1 MGIIQDV
8 LIYQTQMMRNS
19 SLGAYVP
26 PEFSP
31 PEYIV
36 VVNGLFYASLGVMLL
51 AAFIAMLI
59 KSWVREF
66 DRGLQAMSMPEQRAK
81 TREFRYLGIERWK
94 LPEMVGILPSLIQIS
109 LFLFAIGLVLFLFYI
124 SIPSFCITTAIFGVG
139 VLFHAT
145 TTSIS
150 VFVTSSP
157 FHSPLSRTLGKVY
170 QHVHAYF
177 CQDINYFAFGFMDN
191 IPETALGRVG
201 RKIRIALLK
210 SRPYLEANFV
220 DPISATTEDEVQV
233 STAASALQRIHE
245 SAPDSQH
252 SEALHW
258 SVWQVAGSTTLSVP
272 PLFNMPFWI
281 LGRWNDEQYL
291 SHLPPAMLVTLVAV
305 SLRVRRK
312 RTKGRIATVRSI
324 LRHVDNSKEP
334 WSRLVIAVLDLCLLP
349 NDFWIYKN
357 IEALR
362 PTRTNDLIN
371 MITGKELQGDEA
383 IWLLNTLSELY
394 TRGWLTQEAPFLI
407 EICFAILLDRAPKW
421 NDIAFL
427 DSVLLEAVVTL
438 AAISC
443 SPDEASRLSILTN
456 SREHPWLLLNVRNPT
471 LISTLFKGTPPD
483 SHKRLISLLF
493 LVVYALINRWSY
505 PLAIQYITIITEMG
519 DLPLY
524 TSALTTVA
532 PCIKDGGL
540 FAISRMIVAPQTP
553 ELASRIDDILD
564 DEEYDVPEELIKTYD
579 QQLGAG
585 EDPDPNIFAILLILS
600 RRLPLVATVPLQ
612 DLLLELRNPWLRL
625 AARVAA
631 QRDIPD
637 GYDVPMGLFHDH
649 RVHNMIA
656 ALSLLRYTEGR
667 VTEYTESLL
676 LGSFL
681 ESREF
686 AISSIALEFYMRTT
700 ISYSDPPAPS
710 CHLTAAASAAFNF
723 LLPDDQLPMGWV
735 ILNVFVDGFGQ
746 LSVEWRRMFA
756 EGFFA
761 LSRQRLPKSRGD
773 TESGA
778 PYGGLERILTWEYF
792 HREEQEPV
800 FTDAD
805 FNGLDWMAMAWSLHL
820 SQASGRNMKGPGQ
833 RNAELWARRAPAVT
847 EEFML
852 RALCKLLDAAPTLPN
867 YPNYSKASR
876 VRSSGLTILSSLR
889 TASDDLYAGR

>member
-1 MGIIQDV
+1 LFAGFLSSFLIELLARLEPDPMGIIQDV
-8 LIYQTQMMRNS
+8 LIYQTQMMRNL

-26 PEFSP
+26 AEFSP

-66 DRGLQAMSMPEQRAK
+66 DRGLQAMSIPEQRAK
-81 TREFRYLGIERWK
+81 TREFRYLGMEHWK
-94 LPEMVGILPSLIQIS
+94 LPEMVGILPSLVQIS

-124 SIPSFCITTAIFGVG
+124 STPSFCITTAIFGFG

-170 QHVHAYF
+170 QHVHDYF
-177 CQDINYFAFGFMDN
+177 CRDVDFFLFGYMDN
-191 IPETALGRVG
+191 TPETVLGRVG
-201 RKIRIALLK
+201 REIQVTLLK

-220 DPISATTEDEVQV
+220 DPISATTVDEVQV
-233 STAASALQRIHE
+233 SIAASALQRIHE

-258 SVWQVAGSTTLSVP
+258 SVWQVAGSTTLRIP
-272 PLFNMPFWI
+272 PLFNLPSWI
-281 LGRWNDEQYL
+281 LERWNDEQYL

-312 RTKGRIATVRSI
+312 RTKGRIATVRSV
-324 LRHVDNSKEP
+324 LRHVDNSEEP

-349 NDFWIYKN
+349 NNFWIYKN
-357 IEALR
+357 TKGIR

-371 MITGKELQGDEA
+371 MVIRKELQSGESL
-383 IWLLNTLSELY
+383 WLLNMLSELY
-394 TRGWLTQEAPFLI
+394 TWGWLTQEAPFLI
-407 EICFAILLDRAPKW
+407 EICFEILMDHVSKW
-421 NDIAFL
+421 DYIQPL
-427 DSVLLEAVVTL
+427 YPILLEAVITL

-443 SPDEASRLSILTN
+443 SPDTASRLSILTN

-493 LVVYALINRWSY
+493 LVVYALLNRESY

-532 PCIKDGGL
+532 PCMEDEEL

-553 ELASRIDDILD
+553 ELASRIEDFMDDD
-564 DEEYDVPEELIKTYD
+564 QHDVPEELIKTYD

-656 ALSLLRYTEGR
+656 ALSLLRYTEGL
-667 VTEYTESLL
+667 VTQYTESLL

-681 ESREF
+681 ESRES

-700 ISYSDPPAPS
+700 ISYSEPPAPS
-710 CHLTAAASAAFNF
+710 CHLTTAASAAFNL
-723 LLPDDQLPMGWV
+723 LLPDHQPADGVDDTQCICGWV
-735 ILNVFVDGFGQ
+735 
-746 LSVEWRRMFA
+746 RTT
-756 EGFFA
+756 
-761 LSRQRLPKSRGD
+761 LSR
-773 TESGA
+773 
-778 PYGGLERILTWEYF
+778 
-792 HREEQEPV
+792 
-800 FTDAD
+800 
-805 FNGLDWMAMAWSLHL
+805 MAT
-820 SQASGRNMKGPGQ
+820 N
-833 RNAELWARRAPAVT
+833 
-847 EEFML
+847 
-852 RALCKLLDAAPTLPN
+852 
-867 YPNYSKASR
+867 
-876 VRSSGLTILSSLR
+876 VR
-889 TASDDLYAGR
+889 